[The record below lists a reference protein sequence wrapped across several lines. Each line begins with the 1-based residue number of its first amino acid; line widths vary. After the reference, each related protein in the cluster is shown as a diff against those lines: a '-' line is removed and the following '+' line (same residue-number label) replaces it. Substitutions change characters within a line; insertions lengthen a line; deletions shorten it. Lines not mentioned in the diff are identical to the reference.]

1 MVTRKVSR
9 SQANSFAG
17 ELSGIQQGEDRLE
30 AAAKVIET
38 MKAMGASEV
47 MIREAQRKLAA
58 AQMAREITNG

>member
-1 MVTRKVSR
+1 MTRKVSR
-9 SQANSFAG
+9 SEAGSFAG
-17 ELSGIQQGEDRLE
+17 ELSGLQQGEDRLE

-38 MKAMGASEV
+38 MKAMGASET